1 MSKAIQKVEE
11 INFLASTNYQSFTY
25 TAKRSYKKGDIF
37 PSNDGEALGI
47 VLHDVTV
54 EGSEHQPV
62 GVMVE
67 GYVLYDR
74 FKTKPKTAAVT
85 ALKGIKFLDADRK
98 IKTEGEA

>member
-1 MSKAIQKVEE
+1 MQKTQKVED

-25 TAKRSYKKGDIF
+25 TAKQSYKKGDIY
-37 PSNDGEALGI
+37 PSNGAEALGI
-47 VLHDVTV
+47 VLNDVTV
-54 EGSEHQPV
+54 EGTEHQPI
-62 GVMVE
+62 GVLVE

-74 FKTKPKTAAVT
+74 LATKPKTEAVT

>member
-1 MSKAIQKVEE
+1 MQKTVKVED

-25 TAKRSYKKGDIF
+25 TAKKTYKKGDIY
-37 PSNDGEALGI
+37 PENDATALGI
-47 VLHDVTV
+47 VLNDVTV
-54 EGSEHQPV
+54 EGTEYQPI
-62 GVMVE
+62 GVLVE

-74 FKTKPKTAAVT
+74 LATKPNAAAVT